1 MLSLHP
7 TARAHSGPHL
17 LRLVTGRP
25 SEGALGLSTTQI
37 RVPTHE
43 VRNARNATFGACSR
57 AALVPLSTPGA
68 FGGHGHHVGC
78 LCDPLG
84 TFPRQSHGSTRER
97 AVAGYPPASPP
108 SRFFLI
114 LLYYTT
120 RLHSKKTRSG
130 SRGVPEGFPTSRSGR
145 TREGLPGSGTVLWLD
160 LIRK

>member
-1 MLSLHP
+1 M
-7 TARAHSGPHL
+7 
-17 LRLVTGRP
+17 TGRP

-43 VRNARNATFGACSR
+43 VRNARNATFGASSR

-97 AVAGYPPASPP
+97 AVPARSH
-108 SRFFLI
+108 RFFLI

-120 RLHSKKTRSG
+120 R
-130 SRGVPEGFPTSRSGR
+130 
-145 TREGLPGSGTVLWLD
+145 TVWSVSE
-160 LIRK
+160 